1 MAVANVLE
9 AKVNCLKFCCILYIN
24 HAYLYVETMF
34 FPVDIISES
43 LSVSAKKIFLMVFFK
58 PKNYRLMYVQTPAHQ
73 PMEGVKGKEWFHT
86 T

>member
-24 HAYLYVETMF
+24 HAYLYVGTMF

-43 LSVSAKKIFLMVFFK
+43 LSVSAKKNISNGLS
-58 PKNYRLMYVQTPAHQ
+58 
-73 PMEGVKGKEWFHT
+73 
-86 T
+86 